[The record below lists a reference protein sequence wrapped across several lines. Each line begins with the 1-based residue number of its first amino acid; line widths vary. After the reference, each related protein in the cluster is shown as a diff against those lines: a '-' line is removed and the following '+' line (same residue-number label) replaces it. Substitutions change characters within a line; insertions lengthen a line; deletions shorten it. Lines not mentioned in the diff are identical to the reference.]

1 MVDGIICKRGGRLTR
16 GMLKRSKRSLMSSS
30 KKSSSR
36 NSVIVIN
43 DSDSETDDGANRNET
58 AEIDE
63 QNASVSVVECSSSKP
78 TSPLQRKRKLSVST
92 EQNANVS
99 STVDHSLDN
108 DLSVLCLSD
117 TQDSSLDGENIGES
131 ILFGIIVRKDF
142 DKRIYL
148 TNTILK

>member
-1 MVDGIICKRGGRLTR
+1 MVDGICKRGGRLTH
-16 GMLKRSKRSLMSSS
+16 GVQTRSKRRLMNR

-43 DSDSETDDGANRNET
+43 DSDSETDDIGANRNET
-58 AEIDE
+58 DEIDV

-78 TSPLQRKRKLSVST
+78 TSPLQRKRKLSVPT

-131 ILFGIIVRKDF
+131 ILFGIIIRKDF
-142 DKRIYL
+142 DKRISL

>member
-16 GMLKRSKRSLMSSS
+16 GMQKRSKRSLMSSG

-58 AEIDE
+58 DKIDE

-78 TSPLQRKRKLSVST
+78 TSPLRRKRKLSVST
-92 EQNANVS
+92 ANVS

-131 ILFGIIVRKDF
+131 ILFGVIIRKDF

>member
-1 MVDGIICKRGGRLTR
+1 MVDGIVCKRGGRLTR
-16 GMLKRSKRSLMSSS
+16 GMQKRSKRSLMSSS

-58 AEIDE
+58 DEIDE
-63 QNASVSVVECSSSKP
+63 RNASVSVVECSSSKP
-78 TSPLQRKRKLSVST
+78 TSPLRRKRKLSVST
-92 EQNANVS
+92 EQSANVS

-131 ILFGIIVRKDF
+131 ILFGVIIRKDF
-142 DKRIYL
+142 D
-148 TNTILK
+148 